1 MSTAI
6 RLIVGLGNPGVDY
19 EYTRHNAGANFLI
32 NLAHIYQV
40 SFSVESKFF
49 GLFASCE
56 INQKTIRLLIP
67 TTFMNISG
75 RAVAAV
81 ANFYKIHPEAILV
94 VHDELDLLPGMARFK
109 LGGGH
114 GGHNGLKDII
124 RALANNNKF
133 ARLRIGIGHPGNAK
147 QVSHYVLKKAPDAE
161 QQLIDDSMD
170 SACKM
175 IPAVCN
181 GDWERAMREL
191 HTASQDN

>member
-175 IPAVCN
+175 IPAACN

>member
-19 EYTRHNAGANFLI
+19 EYTRHNAGADFLI

-133 ARLRIGIGHPGNAK
+133 ARLRIGIGHPGDAK
-147 QVSHYVLKKAPDAE
+147 QVSQYVLKRATDGE
-161 QQLIDDSMD
+161 QQLINDSMD
-170 SACKM
+170 RACKM

-181 GDWERAMREL
+181 GDWEQAMREL
-191 HTASQDN
+191 HTASQDK

>member
-147 QVSHYVLKKAPDAE
+147 QVSHYVLKKAPDTE
-161 QQLIDDSMD
+161 QRLIDDSMD

-175 IPAVCN
+175 IPAACN

>member
-147 QVSHYVLKKAPDAE
+147 QVSHYVLKKAPDTE
-161 QQLIDDSMD
+161 QRLIDDIMD